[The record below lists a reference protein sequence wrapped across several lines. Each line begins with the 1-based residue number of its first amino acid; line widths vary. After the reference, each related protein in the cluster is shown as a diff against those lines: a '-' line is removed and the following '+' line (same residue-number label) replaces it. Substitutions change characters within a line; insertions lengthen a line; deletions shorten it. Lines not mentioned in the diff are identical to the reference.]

1 MTKKEEIVKD
11 KEKAVITPNDDLVAS
26 KVRKLK
32 PEIKSLIDEGIK
44 ELIINLVYVEVIDSV
59 GIGLLVAAHNSLSKV
74 GGKLLVNEAS
84 KDIKDLFK
92 FMRLDHI
99 FVCSVLN
106 RVAALRDKDIENG
119 RK

>member
-44 ELIINLVYVEVIDSV
+44 ELIINLVDVEVIDSV
-59 GIGLLVAAHNSLSKV
+59 GIGLLVSAYNSLSKV
-74 GGKLLVNEAS
+74 GGKLTVNEAS
-84 KDIKDLFK
+84 KDIEYLFK
-92 FMRLDHI
+92 SMRLDQC
-99 FVCSVLN
+99 FCMS
-106 RVAALRDKDIENG
+106 RSE
-119 RK
+119 